1 MLLCQSI
8 RQVPLFRYFILSSLL
23 LSHIWVYL
31 INLFLFHRS
40 AILFDLFCFPFM
52 FILRFTFCLW
62 IVSIAHTRRRA
73 RAEKVAPYNLV
84 APKLY
89 GCVYG
94 FLLAQ
99 MRSKSRIARIHIAD
113 TLFSHTD
120 TDKRAR
126 RLCHFL

>member
-89 GCVYG
+89 GCVHG
-94 FLLAQ
+94 FCLHKCVPSHESHASISQ
-99 MRSKSRIARIHIAD
+99 
-113 TLFSHTD
+113 TLSLTH
-120 TDKRAR
+120 RHRQAAR